1 MKKYVYEA
9 ARRQWEKPTEP
20 KYRFCAPATVTVCAE
35 NETEAIEK
43 ADKKLTEE
51 FFGTGV
57 VLQDLRLVQTTEL
70 PVDWNYGYGDARGTG
85 SASDRE
91 ALIRD
96 NTR

>member
-20 KYRFCAPATVTVCAE
+20 KYRFNAPAIVTVCADS
-35 NETEAIEK
+35 ETEAIEK
-43 ADKKLTEE
+43 ADRQLTAEY
-51 FFGTGV
+51 FGTGV
-57 VLQDLRLVQTTEL
+57 VLQDLRLVKTIDL
-70 PVDWNYGYGDARGTG
+70 PVDWNYGYGDDRGTG

-91 ALIRD
+91 ALIRN